1 MKFHTRLGNHIQSEP
16 AGIYDS
22 GVIIMQIDILH
33 LLEGARQ
40 AQGLAVIIDVFRAF
54 STACYVVR
62 NGAVQIIPVGDV
74 DLAYKLK
81 EENPDHVLMGE
92 RKGKMLPGFDYGNSP
107 AHIETVDFA
116 GKTVIQTTSAG
127 TQGFANAKDADE
139 LISGSFVNAE
149 AIVAYIRKKA
159 PAIVSL
165 VCMGTWAVKPSD
177 EDTLCAE
184 YIKDRLNNRK
194 LDKKEIYHRLR
205 DSKTARIFFDP
216 DVTWAPEADFD
227 LCLNIGLCDF
237 VLKAEAIEN
246 DLLALRPIRL
256 C

>member
-1 MKFHTRLGNHIQSEP
+1 MH
-16 AGIYDS
+16 
-22 GVIIMQIDILH
+22 IDILN
-33 LLEGARQ
+33 LIEGAKQ
-40 AQGLAVIIDVFRAF
+40 AQGLTVIIDVFRAF

-62 NGAVQIIPVGDV
+62 NGAGEIIPVGDV

-81 EENPDHVLMGE
+81 EENPDYVLMGE
-92 RKGKMLPGFDYGNSP
+92 RQGKMLPGFDYGNSP
-107 AHIETVDFA
+107 TAVEAVDFS

-139 LISGSFVNAE
+139 LITGSFVNAE
-149 AIVAYIRKKA
+149 AIVAYIRNKSPVK
-159 PAIVSL
+159 VSL
-165 VCMGTWAVKPSD
+165 VCMGTWAVKAND

-184 YIKDRLNNRK
+184 YIAGRLNNRK
-194 LDKKEIYHRLR
+194 FDKEEIYRLLR

-216 DVTWAPEADFD
+216 AVTWAPETDFD

-237 VLKAEAIEN
+237 VLKAEQIEN
-246 DLLALRPIRL
+246 DLLGLKPIYL